1 MRIQGGLFYASTR
14 EEKSRR
20 GSDVGTRTAE
30 VDWECAMIR
39 RRHDWAFLW
48 RSIALGAFRTKCA
61 ASVNHAICN
70 LRRTKSLVY
79 RQFGDTSGLGDVSG
93 LHKQTS
99 AFLHAFSTLSP
110 RPQMLFSAHAI
121 SPLFNLRHL
130 YNMSSPTA
138 TGLEAAGSPL
148 YYHGTHA
155 TQRQRSICRLS
166 MIIPTNWALLCFLF

>member
-1 MRIQGGLFYASTR
+1 VRIQGGLFYASTR

-110 RPQMLFSAHAI
+110 RFLHGP
-121 SPLFNLRHL
+121 RC
-130 YNMSSPTA
+130 SSPHMPSLHYSISGICTTCLA
-138 TGLEAAGSPL
+138 PLPLDLRPPDRRCTIMEHTLRSDSAPYAGYL
-148 YYHGTHA
+148 
-155 TQRQRSICRLS
+155 
-166 MIIPTNWALLCFLF
+166 